1 MPLTMGW
8 VSVNGKGKSRGC
20 EGRTKCGFGLQALPL
35 RDGRTL
41 DRTLNTMKTNPTT
54 FLYSSMLVA
63 GLATRALAADGGLPT
78 LIVAPFSGDITHIA
92 YWQPAMG
99 EGLQEMVI
107 TELGKIS
114 KFQVLET
121 TQLGALKD
129 EIKMGEDGWVEQSE
143 KVDKGGFAA
152 ADFMFTAK
160 VTRFGNKETKVGLGG
175 FVPSALGNLGVKQ
188 TTADVRIDW
197 RLVDAYNR
205 KIIKTGSST
214 ASQKGLGFNVGVN
227 VTGHGGGIG
236 FDNKEFM
243 ESALGKATVTA
254 LNQITEEIKPVSLPE
269 SGRQKQK
276 AGQANQQA
284 AAVNDAA
291 QVLRATPG
299 KVLAVAGK
307 DAVIVSL
314 GSTQGFKAGD
324 KLDLYETVD
333 TKDASGAVVFTDEKL
348 VGELVLQSVQADRS
362 KASYSGSTEVKAG
375 WVVKAK

>member
-1 MPLTMGW
+1 
-8 VSVNGKGKSRGC
+8 
-20 EGRTKCGFGLQALPL
+20 
-35 RDGRTL
+35 
-41 DRTLNTMKTNPTT
+41 MKKN
-54 FLYSSMLVA
+54 FLAFLCSSILAA
-63 GLATRALAADGGLPT
+63 GLVGGARAADTGLPT

-99 EGLQEMVI
+99 EGLCEMLI
-107 TELGKIS
+107 TELGKIN
-114 KFQVLET
+114 KFQVLES

-129 EIKMGEDGWVEQSE
+129 EIKMGEDGWVEQGE

-175 FVPSALGNLGVKQ
+175 FVPRSLGNLGVKQ

-197 RLVDAYNR
+197 RLVDAANR

-214 ASQKGLGFNVGVN
+214 AAEKGLGFNAAVN

-243 ESALGKATVTA
+243 ESALGKATVKA
-254 LNQITEEIKPVSLPE
+254 LNQITEDVRPISLPE
-269 SGRQKQK
+269 SGRVKIK
-276 AGQANQQA
+276 TGQANQQA
-284 AAVNDAA
+284 AAATAA
-291 QVLRATPG
+291 SQALRSTPG
-299 KVLAVAGK
+299 KVLAVAAK

-314 GSTQGFKAGD
+314 GSSQGLKAGD
-324 KLDLYETVD
+324 KLDLYETVE

-348 VGELVLQSVQADRS
+348 VGEVVLQSVQADRS
-362 KASYSGSTEVKAG
+362 KASYSGNAEVKAG

>member
-1 MPLTMGW
+1 MKKNLLAF
-8 VSVNGKGKSRGC
+8 VCSSV
-20 EGRTKCGFGLQALPL
+20 LAL
-35 RDGRTL
+35 
-41 DRTLNTMKTNPTT
+41 
-54 FLYSSMLVA
+54 
-63 GLATRALAADGGLPT
+63 GLAGRALAADAGLPS

-99 EGLQEMVI
+99 EGLCEMLI
-107 TELGKIS
+107 TELGKLN

-129 EIKMGEDGWVEQSE
+129 EIKMGEDGWVEQAE

-160 VTRFGNKETKVGLGG
+160 VTRFGNKETKLGLGG
-175 FVPSALGNLGVKQ
+175 FVPGNFGNLGVKQ

-197 RLVDAYNR
+197 RLVDAANR

-214 ASQKGLGFNVGVN
+214 AAQKGLGFNAAVN
-227 VTGHGGGIG
+227 ITGHGGGVG

-254 LNQITEEIKPVSLPE
+254 LNKITEEVKPITLPE
-269 SGRQKQK
+269 SGRVKMK
-276 AGQANQQA
+276 TGQANQQA
-284 AAVNDAA
+284 TAAAA
-291 QVLRATPG
+291 ASQALRSTPG
-299 KVLAVAGK
+299 KVLAVASK

-314 GSTQGFKAGD
+314 GSSQGLKTGD
-324 KLDLYETVD
+324 KLDLYETVE

-348 VGELVLQSVQADRS
+348 VGEVVLQSVQADKS
-362 KASYSGSTEVKAG
+362 KASYSGNAEVKAG

>member
-1 MPLTMGW
+1 M
-8 VSVNGKGKSRGC
+8 
-20 EGRTKCGFGLQALPL
+20 
-35 RDGRTL
+35 
-41 DRTLNTMKTNPTT
+41 
-54 FLYSSMLVA
+54 FLCSSI
-63 GLATRALAADGGLPT
+63 LATGVTRHALAEDSGLPS
-78 LIVAPFSGDITHIA
+78 LIVAPFGGDRTAIT

-99 EGLQEMVI
+99 EGLSEMLI
-107 TELGKIS
+107 TELAKLN

-121 TQLGALKD
+121 TQLGTLMD
-129 EIKMGEDGWVEQSE
+129 EIKMGEDGWVQQSE
-143 KVDKGGFAA
+143 KVEKGGFAA

-160 VTRFGNKETKVGLGG
+160 VTRFGNKQTKLGLGG
-175 FVPSALGNLGVKQ
+175 FVPGSLGNLGLKQ

-197 RLVDAYNR
+197 RLVDAATR

-214 ASQKGLGFNVGVN
+214 ASQKGMGFDVGVN

-254 LNQITEEIKPVSLPE
+254 LNQITAEVRPLTLPE
-269 SGRQKQK
+269 SGRRKQK
-276 AGQANQQA
+276 AGAASQQA
-284 AAVNDAA
+284 AAA
-291 QVLRATPG
+291 QAVRATPG

-314 GSTQGFKAGD
+314 GSNQGLKAGD

-348 VGELVLQSVQADRS
+348 VGEVVLQSVQADRS
-362 KASYSGSTEVKAG
+362 KAAYSGNADVKAG